1 MKGYR
6 KISFYL
12 FDIDLFNSYIW
23 KEITKETMLAIG
35 ST

>member
-12 FDIDLFNSYIW
+12 FDIGLFNSYIW
-23 KEITKETMLAIG
+23 KEINKETMLAIG